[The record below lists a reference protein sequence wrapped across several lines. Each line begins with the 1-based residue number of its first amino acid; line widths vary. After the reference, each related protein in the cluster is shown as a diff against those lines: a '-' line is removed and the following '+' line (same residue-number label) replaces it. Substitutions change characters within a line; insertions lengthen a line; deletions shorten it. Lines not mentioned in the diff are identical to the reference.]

1 MYKGNLAFTT
11 LLILY
16 VQVHLLQSYPVYALF
31 PPKWKFTLRLRG
43 SFLYGC
49 YISQSRFTRNRGNRI
64 WVRFSQFI
72 CLSKTPFCV
81 QTQIRYKELNIAI
94 LVISWKTRLEIKCT
108 SCRLVGSCT
117 KWDSSNPRWKFSRGC
132 ARSIFTTFSQKI
144 VSKAIQAKRPGTS
157 EN

>member
-1 MYKGNLAFTT
+1 MYKGNLAFTA
-11 LLILY
+11 LLIFY
-16 VQVHLLQSYPVYALF
+16 VQLYLLQSYPVCAL
-31 PPKWKFTLRLRG
+31 LQSESLLSG
-43 SFLYGC
+43 LGEAS
-49 YISQSRFTRNRGNRI
+49 YISQSRFTRNRGYRI
-64 WVRFSQFI
+64 WVRFIQFI

-117 KWDSSNPRWKFSRGC
+117 KWDASNPRWKFSRGY
-132 ARSIFTTFSQKI
+132 AHSIFTTFSQKI
-144 VSKAIQAKRPGTS
+144 VSKTIQAKRPGTS